1 MHAENVYVVDDDPG
15 VLRAVTRLLHSCG
28 HAASPFATPTEFL
41 AQYDAE
47 SPGCL
52 VLDIA
57 MPGLDGLQ
65 LQQRL
70 ISDRATLALVF
81 ISGESDIQG
90 SVQAMKAGAVDFLTK
105 PFDDRQ
111 LLQAVDDALACSRR
125 ICETRRDLRELG
137 KRFDSLTGREKE
149 VFEHVVRGQLNKLIA
164 RDLGAAEKTVKVHR
178 ARVMQKMQ
186 ADSLADL
193 VRMAERMGIGA
204 PVAPGAR

>member
-1 MHAENVYVVDDDPG
+1 MPAENIYVVDDDPG
-15 VLRAVTRLLHSCG
+15 VLRAVARLLQSCG
-28 HAASPFATPTEFL
+28 HAASPFSNPAAFL
-41 AQYDAE
+41 DHYDAE

-57 MPGLDGLQ
+57 MPGLDGLE
-65 LQQRL
+65 LQRRL
-70 ISDRATLALVF
+70 NLDQATLAIVF
-81 ISGESDIQG
+81 ISGHGNIPG

-111 LLQAVDDALACSRR
+111 LLAAVDAALERSRKACS
-125 ICETRRDLRELG
+125 TRRDLQELG
-137 KRFDSLTGREKE
+137 KRFATLTGREKE
-149 VFEHVVRGQLNKLIA
+149 VFQHVVSGQLNKLIA

-186 ADSLADL
+186 AESLADL

-204 PVAPGAR
+204 SVAR